1 MFDHRRRRSAPR
13 PRPLR
18 PALTLLPP
26 LRLYR
31 SLPFPP
37 RRALR
42 CQVLGRAGERQ
53 CLQERA
59 RAAQE
64 VRQAQ
69 AVGGDWQ
76 TRYKLEA
83 EEGLQKIEGYI
94 VCPVAREQ
102 FSTCFLRSFGAVHQN
117 AKHVTVGKASRRW
130 THGAVVAR
138 VEQAALLTER
148 TPADLSEAG
157 SPMGIKRGSSE
168 MYFVFSALWF

>member
-1 MFDHRRRRSAPR
+1 
-13 PRPLR
+13 
-18 PALTLLPP
+18 
-26 LRLYR
+26 
-31 SLPFPP
+31 
-37 RRALR
+37 
-42 CQVLGRAGERQ
+42 
-53 CLQERA
+53 
-59 RAAQE
+59 
-64 VRQAQ
+64 
-69 AVGGDWQ
+69 VGGDWQ

-83 EEGLQKIEGYI
+83 EEGLQKIEWYI

-148 TPADLSEAG
+148 TPAELSEAG